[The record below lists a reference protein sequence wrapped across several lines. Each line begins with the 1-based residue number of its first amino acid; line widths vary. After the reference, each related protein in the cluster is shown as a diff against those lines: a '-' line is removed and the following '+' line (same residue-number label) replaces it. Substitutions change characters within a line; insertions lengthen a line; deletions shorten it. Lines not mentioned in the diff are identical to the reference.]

1 MRLRH
6 AFVIGLGALMLD
18 LPCEAA
24 SNRSARLEVLGTYL
38 NEGRSLIE
46 IDLIS
51 KDGRETTNIPL
62 SPGRIDHAAIG
73 EGQTRIYTPAEEIA
87 KRRLLS
93 TIPTPTPRTAPEF
106 FEKET
111 RTFYF
116 RIIAGKITLVKPQE
130 LSPSERKRLK
140 AFRREIERLKK
151 AGEITMVERF
161 VRPAATNASNQAME
175 RTSGSFGSLF

>member
-1 MRLRH
+1 MMLRRS
-6 AFVIGLGALMLD
+6 FVIGLGALMLH

-24 SNRSARLEVLGTYL
+24 SNRSAPLEVLGTYL

-46 IDLIS
+46 IDLVS

-62 SPGRIDHAAIG
+62 PPGRIDHAAIG

-93 TIPTPTPRTAPEF
+93 TIPTPTLRTAPEF

-116 RIIAGKITLVKPQE
+116 RITEGKVILVKPRD
-130 LSPSERKRLK
+130 LTASERKRLK
-140 AFRREIERLKK
+140 AFRNEIERLKK
-151 AGEITMVERF
+151 AGAITMVE
-161 VRPAATNASNQAME
+161 SS
-175 RTSGSFGSLF
+175 SGMQR